1 MKNIGVIANCRKP
14 DASSVACRL
23 AEAAAGL
30 GMKLFTCDETSSIL
44 PDALQITPAKLAG
57 TVEAVLVMGGD
68 GTMLH
73 AVRILDGAKV
83 PLLGINLGGLGFL
96 TSVNQKQ
103 ITDALEALAKNRLQ
117 RFTRTKI
124 VASIQRGD
132 QYLGSFQA
140 LNDIVIGWGYSSRI
154 ITLDLSIDERPVMTA
169 RCDGL
174 IISTPTGSTGHS
186 LSAGGPIIHPDT
198 PAYLVNVV
206 CPHTLSDRPFVLP
219 DNMTVCIN
227 VTGTSKDILM
237 AVDGQDQH
245 TILQGDVICVSISNQ
260 RVELLNFPGY
270 CYFNLLRH
278 KLHWRGST

>member
-14 DASSVACRL
+14 DAPSVACRL
-23 AEAAAGL
+23 AEAADGL

-44 PDALQITPAKLAG
+44 PDALQITPPKLAE

-103 ITDALEALAKNRLQ
+103 ITDALEALAENRLQ
-117 RFTRTKI
+117 RFARTKI
-124 VASIQRGD
+124 VASIHRRD

-227 VTGTSKDILM
+227 VTRTSKDILM

-245 TILQGDVICVSISNQ
+245 TILQGDVICVSKSNQ